1 MVGKKSPIPFS
12 GFSVSRKFVKF
23 TVLFTGSMAAL
34 SLRRRS
40 LTRLFFLLFVGACVR
55 YLFFSSTTPSSVP
68 HHKKPNEILG
78 YNVLERVTRLDKTL
92 NVQKHRFLQ
101 VRMGRDERD
110 DLFGDVVRNGV
121 RDYWERFQKP

>member
-1 MVGKKSPIPFS
+1 MTFS
-12 GFSVSRKFVKF
+12 GFSVSRKVVKV
-23 TVLFTGSMAAL
+23 TVPSMAGL

-40 LTRLFFLLFVGACVR
+40 LTRLFFVLFVGACVR

-68 HHKKPNEILG
+68 HHAKPNEILG

-92 NVQKHRFLQ
+92 NVQKHKFLQ

>member
-1 MVGKKSPIPFS
+1 MI
-12 GFSVSRKFVKF
+12 
-23 TVLFTGSMAAL
+23 L

-40 LTRLFFLLFVGACVR
+40 LTRLLFLFFVGACVR
-55 YLFFSSTTPSSVP
+55 YIFFSSTTPSSVSFYRS
-68 HHKKPNEILG
+68 KPNEILG